1 MLIYGLVIAGLLFAL
16 PNAFYSRVESFN
28 DASLAIE
35 NGQDPTLFKDEKNL
49 WFEFLPTSLV
59 NLGLDLRGGAHL
71 LAEVRTT
78 DVHAQKIKSLWV
90 DVRDVLRQKRSD
102 VGTIRLQDSDPGTL
116 RVKISKPDA
125 MQTAIE
131 AVSSLSKPVVSLI
144 QAGADDLKIW
154 SDGDELLVSLSDAE
168 VLATNERTMRQSL
181 EIIRRRVDEVG
192 TREPTIQRQGIDRI
206 LIQVPGI
213 GSATEL
219 KELIGTT
226 AQLTFQAVIGKNSSS
241 SSSIKLFSSAMSCA
255 FMAFIFFTGTS
266 YSFCILRDKD
276 NSLEA
281 FSRLN
286 KASCENR
293 KPAKSGAMDFTLL
306 VAFEKCVFKSM
317 A

>member
-35 NGQDPTLFKDEKNL
+35 NGQDPTLFKDEKKL
-49 WFEFLPTSLV
+49 WLEFLPTSLV

-102 VGTIRLQDSDPGTL
+102 IGTIRLQDSNPGTL

-168 VLATNERTMRQSL
+168 VLATDERTMRQSL

-219 KELIGTT
+219 KELM
-226 AQLTFQAVIGKNSSS
+226 V
-241 SSSIKLFSSAMSCA
+241 
-255 FMAFIFFTGTS
+255 
-266 YSFCILRDKD
+266 R
-276 NSLEA
+276 
-281 FSRLN
+281 RLN
-286 KASCENR
+286 
-293 KPAKSGAMDFTLL
+293 
-306 VAFEKCVFKSM
+306 
-317 A
+317 